1 MIRLVRLVRNVEFAQ
16 LFDTFFIT
24 AITTI
29 LVVRFY
35 LKITGYPQ
43 IGGSTL
49 HISHL
54 LPGML
59 LMLLALMVL
68 LGAVNRAARG
78 FAAVTG
84 GLGFGL
90 AWDELG
96 KFITNDNN
104 YFFHATPGLIY
115 LTFVILYLIVRYSS
129 QRRFTEDDYM
139 ANLLDLIKDAA
150 IKDLD
155 PREYQHA
162 KELLG
167 HVSKSNA
174 LYGPAKEM
182 LERVRP
188 TAARQPSLLD
198 RIINDIKKPL
208 VSLSRREFFSRL
220 VVGIAVAYGFAAL
233 VASVLFFAAAT
244 LPDNY
249 QVSTILR
256 GDETDFIGGLSALIS
271 AVLAGA
277 ATYKYRQ
284 GRASRAFRLFEQS
297 LLVNIFIGQ
306 VVLFFKSEGV
316 AIFWLAVTLFLL
328 VNLELLS
335 GERKTLKPTP

>member
-1 MIRLVRLVRNVEFAQ
+1 
-16 LFDTFFIT
+16 
-24 AITTI
+24 
-29 LVVRFY
+29 
-35 LKITGYPQ
+35 
-43 IGGSTL
+43 
-49 HISHL
+49 
-54 LPGML
+54 
-59 LMLLALMVL
+59 
-68 LGAVNRAARG
+68 
-78 FAAVTG
+78 
-84 GLGFGL
+84 
-90 AWDELG
+90 
-96 KFITNDNN
+96 
-104 YFFHATPGLIY
+104 
-115 LTFVILYLIVRYSS
+115 
-129 QRRFTEDDYM
+129 
-139 ANLLDLIKDAA
+139 
-150 IKDLD
+150 
-155 PREYQHA
+155 
-162 KELLG
+162 
-167 HVSKSNA
+167 
-174 LYGPAKEM
+174 
-182 LERVRP
+182 
-188 TAARQPSLLD
+188 
-198 RIINDIKKPL
+198 
-208 VSLSRREFFSRL
+208 
-220 VVGIAVAYGFAAL
+220 